1 MCTKIVIC
9 LRHLIMEYSASSLQ
23 ALVTKMNMETSLEHD
38 NLANYSNFKYC
49 WPKSHRTGL
58 VDT

>member
-1 MCTKIVIC
+1 
-9 LRHLIMEYSASSLQ
+9 MEYSASSLQ
-23 ALVTKMNMETSLEHD
+23 ALVAKMNMETSLEHD